1 MIKSIYT
8 HNFKDINVLSNYN
21 LLLKSTGIS
30 IYNINAYM

>member
-21 LLLKSTGIS
+21 ITFKK
-30 IYNINAYM
+30 YWYFNI